1 MPNEQQRVARGSPL
15 MRPPVLVRITQWLF
29 ILNAVIWIVFG
40 VIFLTDLSQG
50 IHSGWIVGLLMF
62 GNAAVLA
69 GLGYGLGTRYRRW
82 SCYLSLVFVALNLVL
97 GVTDEVGLFDVLV
110 MVLNAVMLVLLLMKR
125 TWYTA
130 KR

>member
-29 ILNAVIWIVFG
+29 ILNAVIWIAFG